1 MGEIMGKHIHR
12 SVEFDALN
20 MRTARDIKCRGP
32 VLNLGSAPQL
42 WDVTATVVVRADSG
56 DVYHT
61 FHFRPSER
69 VPLAALN
76 RLVADE
82 LTAAD
87 YDRGAVVAIPVRA
100 VIRGH

>member
-1 MGEIMGKHIHR
+1 MKKHIHR
-12 SVEFDALN
+12 SVSFDALN
-20 MRTARDIKCRGP
+20 MRSARDIKCRGP
-32 VLNLGSAPQL
+32 VLNLGDAPQL
-42 WDVTATVVVRADSG
+42 WDVTATVVVRTDGG
-56 DVYHT
+56 DMHHT

>member
-1 MGEIMGKHIHR
+1 MKRKIYR
-12 SVEFDALN
+12 AVEFDALN

-32 VLNLGSAPQL
+32 VLNLGDAPQL
-42 WDVTATVVVRADSG
+42 WDVRATVIVRGEDG
-56 DVYHT
+56 DTHHT
-61 FHFRPSER
+61 FQFRPSER

-87 YDRGAVVAIPVRA
+87 YDRGNVVAIPVKA
-100 VIRGH
+100 VIR